1 MSHKP
6 ISSLSDDSFEGQPC
20 SICGY
25 PSVQVIHIST
35 FPDYIECPQCGSAFI
50 LAEDCE
56 HVLFGKI
63 NSAYPGTRAAA
74 LKQWTVM
81 DDVLKTA
88 VPERPV
94 QESAFPDTETADTDE
109 PRLYASDTSSL
120 ASLWKAEPL
129 PDPRELIQ
137 EDEIPEEINSQPV
150 LDQPQLPSTR
160 STATGL
166 ERAPVFLPQLNE
178 SQPVPDDTPD
188 SSPIEETSARG
199 NEQDP
204 AYRARE
210 PEPGKR
216 HRVVLS
222 GSQIRFPYKVCSH
235 CMASPASSSLT
246 MTAFLPDSQ
255 EPSERVPTQIRIPL
269 CSTCRKRASAQS
281 EQEKK
286 ARSKAF
292 LYSASSGLLL
302 ILLLLVTGLLRASGV
317 NVLLGIFLVIITATV
332 GFSVPLLIL
341 LERTNRIP
349 PPEDAF
355 FVLST
360 LYLPP
365 SPPQDMTVFDWR
377 SPGYA
382 ELFHLANRSVTVKT
396 VHEVEDQGP
405 RLPNKEP
412 QETGY
417 DVSPDRSP
425 MTEAPEPV
433 PTTSDDA
440 REDE

>member
-25 PSVQVIHIST
+25 PSLKVIHIST
-35 FPDYIECPQCGSAFI
+35 FPDYIECPRCGSAFI
-50 LAEDCE
+50 LAEDHE

-63 NSAYPGTRAAA
+63 NPAYPDTRAAA
-74 LKQWTVM
+74 LKQWTIL

-88 VPERPV
+88 IPERPV
-94 QESAFPDTETADTDE
+94 EESVSPDAENADPGE
-109 PRLYASDTSSL
+109 PSQYASDTSSL

-137 EDEIPEEINSQPV
+137 EDEIVEKIKSQPAV
-150 LDQPQLPSTR
+150 DQPQQASTK
-160 STATGL
+160 STAPNL
-166 ERAPVFLPQLNE
+166 ERTPVFLPQLNE
-178 SQPVPDDTPD
+178 AQPVPDDTPD
-188 SSPIEETSARG
+188 SSLIEETTA
-199 NEQDP
+199 NDKEPDP
-204 AYRARE
+204 ANEARE

-216 HRVVLS
+216 QRVVLS

-235 CMASPASSSLT
+235 CMTSPASSSLT

-255 EPSERVPTQIRIPL
+255 DPSQRVPTQIRIPL

-292 LYSASSGLLL
+292 MFSASSGLLL
-302 ILLLLVTGLLRASGV
+302 IFLLLLTGLLRASGV
-317 NVLLGIFLVIITATV
+317 NVLLGIFLIIITATV

-365 SPPQDMTVFDWR
+365 SPPQEMTVFDWR
-377 SPGYA
+377 NPGYA

-405 RLPNKEP
+405 RLPSTEP

-417 DVSPDRSP
+417 DESPDRSP
-425 MTEAPEPV
+425 MAETPEPV
-433 PTTSDDA
+433 SPTSDDA